1 MYIWPFIYR
10 SLAEKRS
17 EYYGKHAPFIV
28 RVGLRSLV
36 VLREPE
42 HVKKV
47 AEASKQRTLQ
57 GTESNFNDVIFGHP
71 QIDGNDVNNEKFEL
85 ARAALTPK
93 YLTGPSLTTMIDLYA
108 SILSRN
114 LNDKM
119 FQVGSWTQ
127 IEDFWSFFE
136 QILTRCSIEML
147 FGSAIFKQY
156 PGLIKDFWKFDDA
169 ISGFIPG
176 LPRILVSTTHQ
187 APRDRLFLGIEKW
200 LKANHS
206 GSEFAKISSNDPD
219 WNEYMGSKFI
229 QERDDV
235 LSKIPLV
242 AEARAADMLCVMH
255 RYVKRTVGGD
265 WYDLKQL
272 TCGCSANVNV
282 VPSAIW
288 SIIEILRKPQLA
300 KQVVT
305 ASSRH
310 TSTGS
315 ATHNV
320 DRVARTPIFQSISH
334 ESARLHMAHCRT
346 YTLEKDIALGER
358 WTLPKGCT
366 AISFSR
372 DIAMNADVWAHAR
385 PRTVER
391 PLEEFWAERFLTP
404 DNNAV
409 KASGRKQSKESI
421 QTGNCNLEGLE
432 SLVVDFGD
440 KQQLAFGSDY
450 ARAMQAATLGVL
462 LSEFEMQLCDPQATD
477 AAVNPIRKEAY
488 GAVRPLDRIAVRIRK
503 R

>member
-1 MYIWPFIYR
+1 
-10 SLAEKRS
+10 
-17 EYYGKHAPFIV
+17 
-28 RVGLRSLV
+28 V

-42 HVKKV
+42 HVKKI

-57 GTESNFNDVIFGHP
+57 GTESSFNEVILGYP
-71 QIDGNDVNNEKFEL
+71 QIDGNDANNEKVEH
-85 ARAALTPK
+85 ARAALTQK
-93 YLTGPSLTTMIDLYA
+93 YLTGPSLTTMIELYV

-136 QILTRCSIEML
+136 QVLTRCSIEML

-156 PGLIKDFWKFDDA
+156 PGLIKDFWKFEDA

-176 LPRILVSTTHQ
+176 IPRILVSTTHQ

-200 LKANHS
+200 LKAHHS
-206 GSEFAKISSNDPD
+206 GSEFAKISSDDPAWD
-219 WNEYMGSKFI
+219 EYKGSKFI

-242 AEARAADMLCVMH
+242 LEARTADMLCVMH
-255 RYVKRTVGGD
+255 RYVERTVGGD

-272 TCGCSANVNV
+272 TCKCSANVNV
-282 VPSAIW
+282 VPFAIW
-288 SIIEILRKPQLA
+288 TIIEILRKPQLD
-300 KQVVT
+300 KHIVT
-305 ASSRH
+305 AISRH
-310 TSTGS
+310 TLPGS
-315 ATHNV
+315 ATHDA
-320 DRVARTPIFQSISH
+320 DRVAGTPIFQSISH
-334 ESARLHMAHCRT
+334 ESARLHMAQCKT
-346 YTLEKDIALGER
+346 YTFEKDIALNER

-391 PLEEFWAERFLTP
+391 PLEEFWAERFLIP
-404 DNNAV
+404 ANNAV
-409 KASGRKQSKESI
+409 KASGKQQTKEGI
-421 QTGNCNLEGLE
+421 QTGKGLE
-432 SLVVDFGD
+432 PLVVDFGD
-440 KQQLAFGSDY
+440 EQQLALSSEY
-450 ARAMQAATLGVL
+450 ARAMQAATLNVL
-462 LSEFEMQLCDPQATD
+462 LSAFEMQLCDPQATD

-488 GAVRPLDRIAVRIRK
+488 GAVRPLDTIAVRIRK